1 MSLSIPGNQLYWY
14 LDPKPNFLKIMDGWK
29 KYSAD
34 IRLSRIIAI
43 SEKYG

>member
-1 MSLSIPGNQLYWY
+1 
-14 LDPKPNFLKIMDGWK
+14 MDGWK
-29 KYSAD
+29 KSSAD